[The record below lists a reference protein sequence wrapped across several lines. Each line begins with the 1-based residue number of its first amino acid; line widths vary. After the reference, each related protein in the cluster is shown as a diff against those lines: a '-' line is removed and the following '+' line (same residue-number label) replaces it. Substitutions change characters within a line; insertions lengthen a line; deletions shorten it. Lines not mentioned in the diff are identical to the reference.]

1 MAAKK
6 TKTKAAT
13 TWPDNPIVLRM
24 VEKNAPLS
32 QWKAFVETGSQGTGF
47 YLKNHEKIAA
57 AIFRQLSHPE
67 AVAIVGHEWD
77 QLGPEIRMVLG
88 TLAADGN
95 ASGNVKKG
103 CQALNH
109 QVGGRL
115 LRAKMDITARVAG
128 KTIRVDPAK
137 AGATRKYGLDDP
149 RFQVRRW

>member
-6 TKTKAAT
+6 AKAAT
-13 TWPDNPIVLRM
+13 AWPEVSVVLRM
-24 VEKNAPLS
+24 IEKNMPLS
-32 QWKAFVETGSQGTGF
+32 QWRAFVETGSQGTG
-47 YLKNHEKIAA
+47 YYHKNHEKMAA

-115 LRAKMDITARVAG
+115 LRAKVDITARVAG

-137 AGATRKYGLDDP
+137 AGATRKYGVDDP
-149 RFQVRRW
+149 RFQVRHW